1 MKLIRK
7 FIYIFTFIIS
17 VSFLSACSTQSKDS
31 VELVKHYG
39 QDKVDEMKVKCTDEK
54 QLEVANSLVKKAK
67 QIMSYTGS
75 KEKADINNCGALKKY
90 YFFNQGSYQDAKSAE
105 IKIELIT
112 TKQKKGK
119 GYIWIKYSSSYYDQN
134 NQIIVAS
141 TDVIS
146 RWSIAMKNGE
156 WTVTD
161 INEMS

>member
-1 MKLIRK
+1 MKK
-7 FIYIFTFIIS
+7 KYIFTFIIS
-17 VSFLSACSTQSKDS
+17 VLFLSACGVQSKDS

-54 QLEVANSLVKKAK
+54 QLEVADSLVKKAE

-90 YFFNQGSYQDAKSAE
+90 YFFNQGSYQKAKLAE

-112 TKQKKGK
+112 TKQIKEK

-134 NQIIVAS
+134 NEIIVAN

-146 RWSIAMKNGE
+146 RWSIAMKNDK

-161 INEMS
+161 IDEMS